1 MDIISIV
8 LLVLLVV
15 LVVAFIFYAQNI
27 KKNKQ
32 DAESLFNEAENKA
45 NEVMANAKR
54 EAESLKMELKP
65 SKKKPVTPFVKKNKS
80 SVVKSKM
87 NLSKNV
93 RS

>member
-1 MDIISIV
+1 MELLLTLEETNGHYFYRSLGLIGCISCRI
-8 LLVLLVV
+8 L
-15 LVVAFIFYAQNI
+15 FFYAQNI

-65 SKKKPVTPFVKKNKS
+65 SKEKPVTPS
-80 SVVKSKM
+80 
-87 NLSKNV
+87 
-93 RS
+93 

>member
-45 NEVMANAKR
+45 NEVMA
-54 EAESLKMELKP
+54 KP

-80 SVVKSKM
+80 NVVKSKM

>member
-54 EAESLKMELKP
+54 EAES
-65 SKKKPVTPFVKKNKS
+65 
-80 SVVKSKM
+80 
-87 NLSKNV
+87 
-93 RS
+93 